1 MDMASAKQP
10 GALPGQ
16 LRCSSAEMSQV
27 RWKFPRKVAELRPGV
42 APFCS
47 PKERCRL
54 SYVKHLLWQKGTFKS
69 QI

>member
-1 MDMASAKQP
+1 MDMASVKQP
-10 GALPGQ
+10 GALPVQ

-54 SYVKHLLWQKGTFKS
+54 YT
-69 QI
+69 